1 MASPIVHP
9 IFEPVT
15 GTWQYIIAD
24 PSTLAA
30 AIIDPVLDFEPAR
43 NTISTATADSLLDI
57 VVHNNYK
64 VGYLLE
70 THTHAD
76 HLSASRYLQLKL
88 AQSTNP
94 KTGIGKRIVQAQT
107 TFAQKYGVEQSELED
122 VFDFLWEDDQTFR
135 IGDLEAKVVH
145 LPGHTPDHVG
155 YLIGDNI
162 FCGDSLFLPDVGSAR
177 CDFPGGDAVQLLV
190 QPFAPFLCCLC
201 FCFFPL
207 IKPFSRPFPVSF
219 HCSFP
224 VVPVV
229 PHLLLPC
236 WFPARYHSVQTL
248 FSLPPHHKIYT
259 GHDYPSGDRSD
270 PVPYT
275 TVAEQQERNKHL
287 KIGTTQQEFVNWRQ
301 ERDSELGEPRL
312 LHQSLQVN
320 IRGGRLPRSGMLVL
334 PLKGAREVGGVKL

>member
-177 CDFPGGDAVQLLV
+177 CDFPGGDAVQL
-190 QPFAPFLCCLC
+190 
-201 FCFFPL
+201 
-207 IKPFSRPFPVSF
+207 
-219 HCSFP
+219 
-224 VVPVV
+224 
-229 PHLLLPC
+229 
-236 WFPARYHSVQTL
+236 YHSVQTL

>member
-43 NTISTATADSLLDI
+43 NTVSTATADSLLDI
-57 VVHNNYK
+57 VVQNNYK

-94 KTGIGKRIVQAQT
+94 KTGIGKRIVQTQT
-107 TFAQKYGVEQSELED
+107 TFAQKYGVEQSELEN
-122 VFDFLWEDDQTFR
+122 VFDFLWEDDQIFR

-177 CDFPGGDAVQLLV
+177 CDFPGGDAVQL
-190 QPFAPFLCCLC
+190 
-201 FCFFPL
+201 
-207 IKPFSRPFPVSF
+207 
-219 HCSFP
+219 
-224 VVPVV
+224 
-229 PHLLLPC
+229 
-236 WFPARYHSVQTL
+236 YHSVQTL

-301 ERDSELGEPRL
+301 ERDSGLGEPRL

-334 PLKGAREVGGVKL
+334 PLKGAREVGGVRL

>member
-30 AIIDPVLDFEPAR
+30 AIIDPVLNFEPAR
-43 NTISTATADSLLDI
+43 NTVSTATADSLLDI
-57 VVHNNYK
+57 VVQNNYK

-155 YLIGDNI
+155 YLIGGLFLSLSSSVGDFDADRLTLTTADNI

-177 CDFPGGDAVQLLV
+177 CDFPGGDAVQL
-190 QPFAPFLCCLC
+190 
-201 FCFFPL
+201 
-207 IKPFSRPFPVSF
+207 
-219 HCSFP
+219 
-224 VVPVV
+224 
-229 PHLLLPC
+229 
-236 WFPARYHSVQTL
+236 YHSVQTL

-301 ERDSELGEPRL
+301 ERDSGLGEPRL

-334 PLKGAREVGGVKL
+334 PLKGTREVGGVRL

>member
-43 NTISTATADSLLDI
+43 NTVSTATADSLLDI
-57 VVHNNYK
+57 VVQNNYK

-94 KTGIGKRIVQAQT
+94 KTGIGKRIIQTQT

-177 CDFPGGDAVQLLV
+177 CDFPGGDAVQL
-190 QPFAPFLCCLC
+190 
-201 FCFFPL
+201 
-207 IKPFSRPFPVSF
+207 
-219 HCSFP
+219 
-224 VVPVV
+224 
-229 PHLLLPC
+229 
-236 WFPARYHSVQTL
+236 YHSVQTL
-248 FSLPPHHKIYT
+248 FSLPPHYKIYT

-301 ERDSELGEPRL
+301 ERDSGLGEPRL

-334 PLKGAREVGGVKL
+334 PLKGAREVGGVRL

>member
-43 NTISTATADSLLDI
+43 NTVSTATADSLLDI
-57 VVHNNYK
+57 VVQNNYK

-94 KTGIGKRIVQAQT
+94 KTGVGKRIVQVQT

-177 CDFPGGDAVQLLV
+177 CDFPGGDAVQL
-190 QPFAPFLCCLC
+190 
-201 FCFFPL
+201 
-207 IKPFSRPFPVSF
+207 
-219 HCSFP
+219 
-224 VVPVV
+224 
-229 PHLLLPC
+229 
-236 WFPARYHSVQTL
+236 YHSVQTL
-248 FSLPPHHKIYT
+248 FSLPPHYKIYT

-301 ERDSELGEPRL
+301 ERDSGLGEPRL

-334 PLKGAREVGGVKL
+334 PLKGTREVGGVRL